1 MATCLWTDHPSRL
14 WGRVC
19 IGFFPAGATSY
30 TYERMSY
37 DIIDPTKTKLTAG
50 FESMIGLERVPQLEL
65 SLNVRS
71 QSFGDLLAM
80 LQSGPVLVRITREI
94 PSIIA
99 GKQVFRREPY
109 SDYDDTESLW
119 TGVVNARLEV
129 DLIKDDSTRLVID
142 EAAHWAASECTGED
156 YYNAVIAQSS
166 AHRITNID
174 DVYEIHRNANYIIGY
189 FTIGNFIDKPIK
201 EIRHWGPGGNY
212 NYTRWQFTFQSFT
225 EAIVNKLMNTFPPFL
240 LIGQTLNTWWIG
252 IFINNNGTLISQPL
266 DKVYIPTDYDTSD
279 PKRKYWGLSAYINR
293 CGSLREAIKEI
304 AESLLQRAVLRFIGN
319 TVRFIMY
326 PYFDF
331 EQLSANYSSAALVSR
346 KLFANV
352 ISSCTVTADRWGH
365 ERIKEYTIRRDNR
378 YNDYGVRLA
387 FYNIVPYGKNYLR
400 MDHANEWRA
409 TPQDIDYE
417 GLRNVYVLSGGRL
430 IRAWLIAPYVDAS
443 QHVNQVISKHGLIIN
458 PTTSISPSD
467 NTTYFLAGAD
477 EYSLRNV
484 VARSVV
490 ALMGQT
496 SAELRTYKMQDH
508 DYMSH
513 LGRSNGYGYMLGY
526 NVELASG
533 IAEYTHYRIGTTDYA
548 D

>member
-1 MATCLWTDHPSRL
+1 
-14 WGRVC
+14 
-19 IGFFPAGATSY
+19 
-30 TYERMSY
+30 MSY

-50 FESMIGLERVPQLEL
+50 FETMIGLERVPQLEL

-80 LQSGPVLVRITREI
+80 LQSSPVLVKITREV

-109 SDYDDTESLW
+109 TDYRDAQSLW
-119 TGVVNARLEV
+119 TGVVNAKLEV
-129 DLIKDDSTRLVID
+129 DLIKDDSTRLVVD

-156 YYNAVIAQSS
+156 YYAAVTTVPSGN
-166 AHRITNID
+166 RITNID
-174 DVYEIHRNANYIIGY
+174 DVYEIHRDANYTI
-189 FTIGNFIDKPIK
+189 FTFAGKPIK
-201 EIRHWGPGGNY
+201 EVRHWGPGGNY
-212 NYTRWQFTFQSFT
+212 NYTRLQHAFQSIT
-225 EAIVNKLMNTFPPFL
+225 QAIAKKLSDTFPSFL
-240 LIGQTLNTWWIG
+240 LTTQTLGTGWFG
-252 IFINNNGTLISQPL
+252 VFINNNGTLINRPFDSIYL
-266 DKVYIPTDYDTSD
+266 PTDYDASD
-279 PKRKYWGLSAYINR
+279 PKRKFWGLSAYINR

-304 AESLLQRAVLRFIGN
+304 AESLLQRAVLRLIGN

-400 MDHANEWRA
+400 MDHANELRA

-430 IRAWLIAPYVDAS
+430 IRAWLIAPYVDAT

-496 SAELRTYKMQDH
+496 SAELRTYKMQDA

-526 NVELASG
+526 SVELASG
-533 IAEYTHYRIGTTDYA
+533 IAEYTHYRVGMTGYA

>member
-80 LQSGPVLVRITREI
+80 LQSGPVLVRITRGAPI
-94 PSIIA
+94 IIA
-99 GKQVFRREPY
+99 GRLIFRREPY
-109 SDYDDTESLW
+109 TDYNDTLSLW
-119 TGVVNARLEV
+119 TGVVNAKLEV

-142 EAAHWAASECTGED
+142 EAAHWAASECTGDD
-156 YYNAVIAQSS
+156 YYAAVTTVPSG
-166 AHRITNID
+166 HRITNID
-174 DVYEIHRNANYIIGY
+174 DVYEIHRDANYVVHHHY
-189 FTIGNFIDKPIK
+189 VYPVK
-201 EIRHWGPGGNY
+201 EIRHWGPNGNY
-212 NYTRWQFTFQSFT
+212 NYTKWYYVYDSIAKTI
-225 EAIVNKLMNTFPPFL
+225 ANKLLATFPAFGWYSAAPIMGWL
-240 LIGQTLNTWWIG
+240 QISLNINGSLIA
-252 IFINNNGTLISQPL
+252 QPIQN
-266 DKVYIPTDYDTSD
+266 VYVPTDYDASD
-279 PKRKYWGLSAYINR
+279 PKRKYWGLSAYIQR

-304 AESLLQRAVLRFIGN
+304 AESLLHRSTIRIIGDAVQFKLYR
-319 TVRFIMY
+319 
-326 PYFDF
+326 YF
-331 EQLSANYSSAALVSR
+331 ESTSAVNYSSAALVSR

-387 FYNIVPYGKNYLR
+387 FFNVVPCKKGR
-400 MDHANEWRA
+400 IRIDHSGEYRF
-409 TPQDIDYE
+409 TPEDIDYE
-417 GLRNVYVLSGGRL
+417 GLRNVYVLSGPRL
-430 IRAWLIAPYVDAS
+430 IRAWLIAPYVDAT

-496 SAELRTYKMQDH
+496 SAELRTYKMQDAN
-508 DYMSH
+508 YMHH
-513 LGRSNGYGYMLGY
+513 LGHNNGYGYMLGY

-533 IAEYTHYRIGTTDYA
+533 IAEYTHYRIGTTGYA

>member
-1 MATCLWTDHPSRL
+1 MATCLWIDHPSRI

-50 FESMIGLERVPQLEL
+50 FETMIGLERVPQLEL

-80 LQSGPVLVRITREI
+80 LQSGPVLVRITRETPI
-94 PSIIA
+94 VVG
-99 GKQVFRREPY
+99 GKTITRKAP
-109 SDYDDTESLW
+109 YDDYVIDNALW
-119 TGVVNARLEV
+119 VGVVNAKLEV
-129 DLIKDDSTRLVID
+129 DLIKDDSTRLVVD

-156 YYNAVIAQSS
+156 YYAAVTAVPSGN
-166 AHRITNID
+166 RITNID
-174 DVYEIHRNANYIIGY
+174 DVYEIHRDANYIIGY
-189 FTIGNFIDKPIK
+189 FTIGNFVDKPIK

-212 NYTRWQFTFQSFT
+212 NYTKWYYVYDSIAETI
-225 EAIVNKLMNTFPPFL
+225 ANKLLATFPAFGWHSMTPGRGWL
-240 LIGQTLNTWWIG
+240 NISLNINGSLITIPSEDVLY
-252 IFINNNGTLISQPL
+252 
-266 DKVYIPTDYDTSD
+266 VPTDYDASD
-279 PKRKYWGLSAYINR
+279 PKRKFWGLSAYIQR

-304 AESLLQRAVLRFIGN
+304 AESLLHRSTIRIIGDAVEFKLYR
-319 TVRFIMY
+319 
-326 PYFDF
+326 YF
-331 EQLSANYSSAALVSR
+331 ESTTAANYSSAALVSR

-387 FYNIVPYGKNYLR
+387 FFNIVPYGKNYLR
-400 MDHANEWRA
+400 MDHSNEWRA

-430 IRAWLIAPYVDAS
+430 IRAWLIAPYVDAT
-443 QHVNQVISKHGLIIN
+443 QHVNQVISKHGLTIN
-458 PTTSISPSD
+458 PTTSISPNN

-496 SAELRTYKMQDH
+496 SAELRTYKMQDV
-508 DYMSH
+508 DYTSH
-513 LGRSNGYGYMLGY
+513 LGRNNGYGYMLGY
-526 NVELASG
+526 SVELASG
-533 IAEYTHYRIGTTDYA
+533 IAEYTHYRVGTTGYA

>member
-14 WGRVC
+14 WGRIC

-30 TYERMSY
+30 TYQRMSY

-50 FESMIGLERVPQLEL
+50 FESMIGLEKVPQLEL

-71 QSFGDLLAM
+71 QSFADLLTM
-80 LQSGPVLVRITREI
+80 LQSGPVLVRITREV

-109 SDYDDTESLW
+109 IDYADTQSLW
-119 TGVVNARLEV
+119 TGIVNAKLEV

-142 EAAHWAASECTGED
+142 EAAHWAASECTGKD
-156 YYNAVIAQSS
+156 YYAAVTAVSS
-166 AHRITNID
+166 GNRITNID
-174 DVYEIHRNANYIIGY
+174 DVYEIHRDANY
-189 FTIGNFIDKPIK
+189 TISTFFNKPIK

-212 NYTRWQFTFQSFT
+212 NYTRWYYVFSSLTQ
-225 EAIVNKLMNTFPPFL
+225 AIVNKLSATFPSFL
-240 LIGQTLNTWWIG
+240 LTAQTSGTGWVG
-252 IFINNNGTLISQPL
+252 VFINDHGTLINQPF
-266 DKVYIPTDYDTSD
+266 DKIYIPTDYDASD

-304 AESLLQRAVLRFIGN
+304 AESLLQRAVIRVDGN
-319 TVRFIMY
+319 TVRFIEY
-326 PYFDF
+326 PYFDY
-331 EQLSANYSSAALVSR
+331 EQQSANYSSAALVSR

-387 FYNIVPYGKNYLR
+387 IYNVVPWGKSYLR
-400 MDHANEWRA
+400 MDNANEWRA

-430 IRAWLIAPYVDAS
+430 IRAWLIAPYVDAT
-443 QHVNQVISKHGLIIN
+443 QHVNQVISKHGLTIN

-496 SAELRTYKMQDH
+496 SAELRTYKMQDV

-533 IAEYTHYRIGTTDYA
+533 IAEYTHYRVGTTGYA

>member
-71 QSFGDLLAM
+71 QSFADLLAM
-80 LQSGPVLVRITREI
+80 LQSGPVLVRITRAV

-109 SDYDDTESLW
+109 TDYADTQSLW
-119 TGVVNARLEV
+119 TGVVNAKLEV
-129 DLIKDDSTRLVID
+129 DLIKDDSTRLVVD

-156 YYNAVIAQSS
+156 YYAAVTAVPSGN
-166 AHRITNID
+166 RITNID
-174 DVYEIHRNANYIIGY
+174 DVYEIHRDSNYTV
-189 FTIGNFIDKPIK
+189 FTIDNKPIK

-212 NYTRWQFTFQSFT
+212 NYTRWYYVYDSISK
-225 EAIVNKLMNTFPPFL
+225 AIANKLASIFPSFGWSSLTAASGWVDFFL
-240 LIGQTLNTWWIG
+240 N
-252 IFINNNGTLISQPL
+252 INGSFSIQSSDN
-266 DKVYIPTDYDTSD
+266 VYLPTDYDTSD
-279 PKRKYWGLSAYINR
+279 AKRKYWGLSAYIQR
-293 CGSLREAIKEI
+293 CGSLRDAIKEI
-304 AESLLQRAVLRFIGN
+304 AESLIHRSTIHMIGDAVEFKLYR
-319 TVRFIMY
+319 
-326 PYFDF
+326 YFEDVTT
-331 EQLSANYSSAALVSR
+331 SNYSSAALISR

-387 FYNIVPYGKNYLR
+387 LYNIVPWGKSYLR

-443 QHVNQVISKHGLIIN
+443 QHVNQVISKHGLTIN

-467 NTTYFLAGAD
+467 NTSLLIGAD

-496 SAELRTYKMQDH
+496 SAEFRTYKMQDV
-508 DYMSH
+508 DYMWQ
-513 LGRSNGYGYMLGY
+513 LGRNNGYGYMLGY
-526 NVELASG
+526 SVELASG
-533 IAEYTHYRIGTTDYA
+533 IAEYTHYRIGVTGYA

>member
-37 DIIDPTKTKLTAG
+37 DIIDPSKTKLTAG
-50 FESMIGLERVPQLEL
+50 FESMIGLEKVPQLEL

-71 QSFGDLLAM
+71 QSFAELLTM
-80 LQSGPVLVRITREI
+80 LQSGPVLVRLTRATPIVKGGKTITR
-94 PSIIA
+94 
-99 GKQVFRREPY
+99 KTL
-109 SDYDDTESLW
+109 YDDYVTSGALW
-119 TGVVNARLEV
+119 IGVVNAKLEV
-129 DLIKDDSTRLVID
+129 DLIKDDNTRLVVD
-142 EAAHWAASECTGED
+142 EATHWAASECTGAD
-156 YYNAVIAQSS
+156 YYAAVTAQP
-166 AHRITNID
+166 AAYRITNID
-174 DVYEIHRNANYIIGY
+174 DVYEIHRDANYTIIMFDG
-189 FTIGNFIDKPIK
+189 KPIK
-201 EIRHWGPGGNY
+201 EVRHWGSSGNY
-212 NYTRWQFTFQSFT
+212 NYTRWVYAIQ
-225 EAIVNKLMNTFPPFL
+225 AIVDAIVSKLSATFPFFSWYRNTVQIGNINFSL
-240 LIGQTLNTWWIG
+240 LI
-252 IFINNNGTLISQPL
+252 NGSLVSQPIDNIYL
-266 DKVYIPTDYDTSD
+266 PTDYDASD
-279 PKRKYWGLSAYINR
+279 AKRKYWGLSAYINR
-293 CGSLREAIKEI
+293 CGSLRDALKEF
-304 AESLLQRAVLRFIGN
+304 AESILHRMTLRTFDTIFGPSVNLYLNRYFEGN
-319 TVRFIMY
+319 V
-326 PYFDF
+326 
-331 EQLSANYSSAALVSR
+331 SATYSAAALVSR
-346 KLFANV
+346 KLFSNV

-387 FYNIVPYGKNYLR
+387 FFNVVPWGKSYLR
-400 MDHANEWRA
+400 MDNANEWRA

-430 IRAWLIAPYVDAS
+430 IRPWLIAPYVDAS
-443 QHVNQVISKHGLIIN
+443 QHVNQVISKHGLTIN
-458 PTTSISPSD
+458 PTTSISPND
-467 NTTYFLAGAD
+467 NTTYLLAGAD

-496 SAELRTYKMQDH
+496 SAELRTYKMQDV

-513 LGRSNGYGYMLGY
+513 LGHNNGYGYMLDY

-533 IAEYTHYRIGTTDYA
+533 ISEYTHYRIGATGYA